1 MPGTLRRVPGHDVVG
16 LDISETSL
24 GYCVIRP
31 GCTGEM
37 GSIQP
42 KTKGFDRIDYLVKK
56 VSEIV
61 PDKALVVFEA
71 FASAARFRAHDLGM
85 LSGCIRY
92 ELWKRG
98 IVMQGV
104 APSSLKKFVLGN
116 GKGEKNV
123 MLLNIFKKWGVTAEN
138 DDQADAFAL
147 ARVGVALVNPAVAR
161 HQYEREVLAVITA
174 EKKKTKKRKKK
185 TELAEAA

>member
-1 MPGTLRRVPGHDVVG
+1 MIVG
-16 LDISETSL
+16 LDISFTSL

-31 GCTGEM
+31 GCTGELGNITTENM
-37 GSIQP
+37 P
-42 KTKGFDRIDYLVKK
+42 VFERIDYIVKK
-56 VSEIV
+56 LNEII
-61 PDKALVVFEA
+61 PDKAFVVFES
-71 FASAARFRAHDLGM
+71 FAAAARFRAHELGM

-98 IVMQGV
+98 ILMQGV

-123 MLLNIFKKWGVTAEN
+123 MLLNVFKKWGVTAEN

-147 ARVGVALVNPAVAR
+147 ARVGVALVNPDVVR

-185 TELAEAA
+185 AEVAEAA